1 MTPSTPALPSLDAP
15 TWETLAREV
24 ARLSRLASGCDLGA
38 DLRWRVRAL
47 ERAVET
53 RSVDLLPLALGATG
67 RAAPPEVE
75 AWSYDGVTET
85 AEVAAVAVWHL
96 AVAALDV
103 AEGGDASALSAP
115 RAVLDA
121 WSHR

>member
-1 MTPSTPALPSLDAP
+1 M
-15 TWETLAREV
+15 
-24 ARLSRLASGCDLGA
+24 
-38 DLRWRVRAL
+38 RAL

-53 RSVDLLPLALGATG
+53 RCVAILPLALGATG

-75 AWSYDGVTET
+75 AWSYDGVTEVE
-85 AEVAAVAVWHL
+85 EVAAVAVWHL

-121 WSHR
+121 WSRR